1 MVTNG
6 GGATGSLVI
15 QLAAAMGVEV
25 TTTASGSAADRL
37 RGLGAAEIIDYHDPN
52 WPGQARGGFDGALTA
67 AIAVGSMLA
76 GLFSGVLTRVRWQ
89 GQVIAGAITVWGLAV
104 AGFGLVLV
112 AVGKDSPDHLIW
124 WAMIAAFLMLVVAGG
139 ADAISAVFRQTIL
152 QTATPDDMRGR
163 LQGVFIVVV
172 AGGPR
177 LGDLWVGTLS
187 RWLGEA
193 WAVVL
198 GGCLCVVLLWL
209 LVRVQRTFLA
219 YDARHPVA

>member
-1 MVTNG
+1 MTFVVDLIAMITAMPRVVFPAVGLLYIG
-6 GGATGSLVI
+6 GGAT
-15 QLAAAMGVEV
+15 
-25 TTTASGSAADRL
+25 TT
-37 RGLGAAEIIDYHDPN
+37 
-52 WPGQARGGFDGALTA
+52 GALTA

-76 GLFSGVLTRVRWQ
+76 GLFSGALTRVRWQ
-89 GQVIAGAITVWGLAV
+89 ARVIAGAITVWGLAV
-104 AGFGLVLV
+104 AGFGFVLV

-187 RWLGEA
+187 RWVGEA

-209 LVRVQRTFLA
+209 VVRTQRTFLH
-219 YDARHPVA
+219 YDALNPVP